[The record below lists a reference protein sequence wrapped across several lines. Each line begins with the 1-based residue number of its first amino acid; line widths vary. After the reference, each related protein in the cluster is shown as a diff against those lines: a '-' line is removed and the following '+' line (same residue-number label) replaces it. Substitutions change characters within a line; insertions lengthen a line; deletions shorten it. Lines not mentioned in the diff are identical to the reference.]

1 MHLSTNRKRIYLYLL
16 IFFSLTTAI
25 NINYD
30 EKFNKIFK
38 LKNINIVGIG
48 VEEQKKLQEELSIFK
63 NKNIFLIKT
72 SQVVKILDN
81 YNEFENF
88 KIQKILPSKLKLEIK
103 KTEFSAKTIIN
114 GRKYYIGENKKFIE
128 TKDFDENSELP
139 IVFGKFP
146 IESFF
151 KLQKNLIDNF
161 KSDRWDLITKNNIT
175 IKLPI
180 NDQLM
185 SLKHYKFLI
194 NGNKVKINSILD
206 FRIPNQI
213 IITSDK

>member
-1 MHLSTNRKRIYLYLL
+1 M
-16 IFFSLTTAI
+16 
-25 NINYD
+25 
-30 EKFNKIFK
+30 
-38 LKNINIVGIG
+38 
-48 VEEQKKLQEELSIFK
+48 
-63 NKNIFLIKT
+63 
-72 SQVVKILDN
+72 KILDN

-151 KLQKNLIDNF
+151 KLQKNLIDNNFDTKTIKKYFYF

>member
-38 LKNINIVGIG
+38 LKNINILGIG

-103 KTEFSAKTIIN
+103 KTEFSAKTIHKVSVI
-114 GRKYYIGENKKFIE
+114 FL
-128 TKDFDENSELP
+128 S
-139 IVFGKFP
+139 
-146 IESFF
+146 
-151 KLQKNLIDNF
+151 KL
-161 KSDRWDLITKNNIT
+161 
-175 IKLPI
+175 
-180 NDQLM
+180 
-185 SLKHYKFLI
+185 
-194 NGNKVKINSILD
+194 
-206 FRIPNQI
+206 
-213 IITSDK
+213 

>member
-88 KIQKILPSKLKLEIK
+88 IIQKIL
-103 KTEFSAKTIIN
+103 
-114 GRKYYIGENKKFIE
+114 
-128 TKDFDENSELP
+128 
-139 IVFGKFP
+139 
-146 IESFF
+146 
-151 KLQKNLIDNF
+151 
-161 KSDRWDLITKNNIT
+161 
-175 IKLPI
+175 
-180 NDQLM
+180 
-185 SLKHYKFLI
+185 
-194 NGNKVKINSILD
+194 KI
-206 FRIPNQI
+206 
-213 IITSDK
+213 